1 MEKWREWMS
10 RGNSGIIRLSGCF
23 SYFDSCIFEI
33 GISNFCWIGSQALN
47 SRVAFGKVISCMS
60 GAG

>member
-1 MEKWREWMS
+1 MS

-23 SYFDSCIFEI
+23 SYFNSCIFEI
-33 GISNFCWIGSQALN
+33 GIGNFYWIGSQAFN